1 MGPLAIGVPLF
12 YKEILM
18 TLAIVSDLRTRNIM
32 GDWANRTYAALS
44 GTLNVK
50 LFCVSKKN
58 DYTGIKAALHLLP
71 KNLIRR
77 VPAAINIGIN
87 KDQLGIVDIIWD
99 DFLPPLL
106 NSDNKLSLSHL
117 DGEFVFYTMHES
129 FDEKLINIILEFNKQ
144 FDPAEPV
151 NLLIKVPTKID
162 NEIAILKNSL
172 NLYKDIGVYKKHVV
186 ISKSYSE
193 LDSIL
198 IHNTGNCYI
207 DVGNKLNLAYAIQ
220 SEALICPYEQINNM
234 AHYVYDF
241 IDKTEYKQL
250 EPIADYII
258 RKLYS

>member
-1 MGPLAIGVPLF
+1 
-12 YKEILM
+12 M
-18 TLAIVSDLRTRNIM
+18 TLAIVSDLRTPNIM
-32 GDWANRTYAALS
+32 GDWANRTYSELLGS
-44 GTLNVK
+44 LNVK

-58 DYTGIKAALHLLP
+58 DYSGIKAALHLLP

-77 VPAAINIGIN
+77 VPDAINIGIN
-87 KDQLGIVDIIWD
+87 KDQIGIVDIVWD
-99 DFLPPLL
+99 DFLPPLF
-106 NSDNKLSLSHL
+106 NSDNKLSLPHL
-117 DGEFVFYTMHES
+117 EGEFVFYTMHES
-129 FDEKLINIILEFNKQ
+129 LDEKLINIILEFNKQ

-162 NEIAILKNSL
+162 NEIAMLKNSL

-193 LDSIL
+193 LDSLL

-207 DVGNKLNLAYAIQ
+207 DTENKLNLAYAVQ
-220 SEALICPYEQINNM
+220 SEVSICPYKEINNM
-234 AHYVYDF
+234 AHYAYDY

-250 EPIADYII
+250 EPMVDYII